1 MVVSK
6 GDGGMKKAVLVAL
19 GLTALLVPFAM
30 KTSAQQ
36 ASKPATYITK
46 AEVDAVNATPGVD
59 RTIRVVDIGHEHYSV
74 GIIHRGATG
83 APARGAAAGGG
94 AGRAGGGAAAGGG
107 GGGRGAAGGG
117 AAAAG
122 GRGAAA
128 AAVPCGE
135 RSSTPPPAG
144 GPSGISHDLQTEGY
158 LIVSG
163 AGTMVTGGHIV
174 NGTKSAPDAEVTT
187 TLNGPSCS
195 GAMVGADVVTREV
208 KVGDIIIIPAG
219 TPHGWSNIPDH
230 VDYLSFRPSQ
240 NALTAG
246 YVNPAIK
253 K

>member
-1 MVVSK
+1 MIEDRCRLAEQA
-6 GDGGMKKAVLVAL
+6 GAVLCTAPDDEGLAAIVASL
-19 GLTALLVPFAM
+19 DELTSGRGADHVFLAAGG
-30 KTSAQQ
+30 S
-36 ASKPATYITK
+36 S
-46 AEVDAVNATPGVD
+46 NAPVEIAAKLARD
-59 RTIRVVDIGHEHYSV
+59 RARVVDIGNEHYSV

-94 AGRAGGGAAAGGG
+94 ARAGGAAAAGGGGGAAAGGG
-107 GGGRGAAGGG
+107 GGRG
-117 AAAAG
+117 
-122 GRGAAA
+122 A

-135 RSSTPPPAG
+135 RASTPPPAG
-144 GPSGISHDLQTEGY
+144 GPSGISHDVQTEGY

-174 NGTKSAPDAEVTT
+174 NGSKSAADAEVTT